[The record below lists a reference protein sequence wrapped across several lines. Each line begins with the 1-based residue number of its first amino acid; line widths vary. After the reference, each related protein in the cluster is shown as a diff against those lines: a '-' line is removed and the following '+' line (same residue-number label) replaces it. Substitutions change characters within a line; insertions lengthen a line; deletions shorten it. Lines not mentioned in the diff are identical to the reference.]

1 MSVFGPR
8 TQSRTAAILVVAV
21 VHGLMLW
28 CIWRA
33 RAPVADEI
41 ESFASVMFFVP
52 QPPSRPTAP
61 ASTPL
66 APRADRTVRSHLV
79 PAPQVA
85 EATTA
90 ITLPA
95 TPSGPIDWPAQLQAT
110 ARVEIDRE
118 DKARKQL
125 RQVTRKFE
133 VDPDPRN
140 PGRAPASSFRW
151 DEAGIHRI
159 DTRGSLPVLHLNDR
173 CAMLMFII
181 PVCSIGHIEIH
192 GDLFDGAAAVHDA
205 RLATPGPNE
214 VP

>member
-1 MSVFGPR
+1 MAVFGPR
-8 TQSRTAAILVVAV
+8 APSRTATVLVVAV

-28 CIWRA
+28 GIWRA
-33 RAPVADEI
+33 RAPVAEEI
-41 ESFASVMFFVP
+41 ESFASVLFFVP
-52 QPPSRPTAP
+52 QPPSQPTAP
-61 ASTPL
+61 ATTPL
-66 APRADRTVRSHLV
+66 APHAEGIVRSHLV
-79 PAPQVA
+79 PAPPVA

-90 ITLPA
+90 ITLPT
-95 TPSGPIDWPAQLQAT
+95 TPRAPIDWPAQLQAT
-110 ARVEIDRE
+110 ARAEIDRE

-133 VDPDPRN
+133 VDPDPRD
-140 PGRAPASSFRW
+140 PGAAPASTFRW
-151 DEAGIHRI
+151 YEAGIHRI

-173 CAMLMFII
+173 CAMLLFVI

>member
-1 MSVFGPR
+1 
-8 TQSRTAAILVVAV
+8 
-21 VHGLMLW
+21 MLW
-28 CIWRA
+28 GIWRA
-33 RAPVADEI
+33 RAPVAEEI
-41 ESFASVMFFVP
+41 ESLASVMFFVP
-52 QPPSRPTAP
+52 QPASRPTVP
-61 ASTPL
+61 ATTPL
-66 APRADRTVRSHLV
+66 APRADRIVRSHLV
-79 PAPQVA
+79 PASQVA

-95 TPSGPIDWPAQLQAT
+95 TPPAPIDWPAQLQAT
-110 ARVEIDRE
+110 ARAEIDRE

-125 RQVTRKFE
+125 REVTRKFE

-151 DEAGIHRI
+151 YEAGMHRI

-173 CAMLMFII
+173 CAMLMFVI